1 MLVLDLALKSLRN
14 RAFSTSLTVGSIAL
28 SVALLVGV
36 ENVRVGM
43 RESFSNTISQTDLI
57 VGTKGGTIQLLLYS
71 VFGMGAPTENVSWEA
86 YRQWAEHPAVEWTI
100 PYSLGDSHR
109 GFRVI
114 GTNDDFY
121 RHYRYRGGQEVA
133 LAEGRA
139 SEDLLDV
146 TLGADVAAEL
156 NYSLGDEIA
165 VTHGLSEVGFLVH
178 DHMPFTVV
186 GVLAKTFTPVDRA
199 LYVTL
204 EGMEAIHLEDDG
216 HDHEAEAASADDGH
230 DHEAEA
236 ASADDGHDHEDDT
249 ASADDGHHHEEGEA
263 EVDGHDH
270 DEDAADDHAGHDHDD
285 HAHDE
290 DAAEDHDGHD
300 HDDHAHDEDAADD
313 HDGHDHEED
322 AADDQAHDH
331 DHEAEVAAAG
341 EGHDHDGHAHEETEE
356 APADDGHDHHA
367 RDEDAAEDH
376 DGHDHD
382 DHAHDEDAAED
393 HDEHDHEEDAAD
405 DQAHDH
411 DHEAEVAA
419 ADDGHDHEETG
430 AVQTDDGHAH
440 EDDGH
445 AHVEAELSIEDV
457 EVNQV
462 TSFFVGT
469 TDRRDVLQLQREIND
484 FEDEPMMA
492 VIPGVALNEMW
503 RSLGYAETGLRL
515 ISIFVVLVGLL
526 GMLVSLYT
534 SLDERRREMAILRAV
549 GAGPKRIVSLLVLE
563 SVCLA
568 AAGALAG
575 FVLVYVLLLAGQS
588 LVEAQV
594 GLFIPISPP
603 GSIELLF
610 LGAVVTAGFLI
621 GFVPALKAYRTAL
634 HDGLTVRT

>member
-114 GTNDDFY
+114 GTNEDFY
-121 RHYRYRGGQEVA
+121 RHYRYRGGQKVA

-216 HDHEAEAASADDGH
+216 HDHEAGAAAADDGH
-230 DHEAEA
+230 AHDEAEEATADDEHAHDEVADDDHEGHAHDEV
-236 ASADDGHDHEDDT
+236 ADDDHDGHDHDDD
-249 ASADDGHHHEEGEA
+249 SDDGHTHD
-263 EVDGHDH
+263 DGHDH
-270 DEDAADDHAGHDHDD
+270 DEDAADDHAS
-285 HAHDE
+285 
-290 DAAEDHDGHD
+290 
-300 HDDHAHDEDAADD
+300 
-313 HDGHDHEED
+313 HDHETE
-322 AADDQAHDH
+322 AASTDD
-331 DHEAEVAAAG
+331 
-341 EGHDHDGHAHEETEE
+341 
-356 APADDGHDHHA
+356 
-367 RDEDAAEDH
+367 
-376 DGHDHD
+376 
-382 DHAHDEDAAED
+382 
-393 HDEHDHEEDAAD
+393 
-405 DQAHDH
+405 AHDH

-419 ADDGHDHEETG
+419 ADAEHDHDGHAHEET
-430 AVQTDDGHAH
+430 ATAQTDDGHAH

-445 AHVEAELSIEDV
+445 AHAEAELSIEDV

-503 RSLGYAETGLRL
+503 RSLGFAETGLRL

-634 HDGLTVRT
+634 HDGLTVRV

>member
-71 VFGMGAPTENVSWEA
+71 VFGMGASTENVSWEA
-86 YRQWAEHPAVEWTI
+86 YRQWADHPAVAWTI

-114 GTNDDFY
+114 GTNEDFY
-121 RHYRYRGGQEVA
+121 RHYRYRGGQEIA

-139 SEDLLDV
+139 SENLYDV
-146 TLGADVAAEL
+146 TLGADVASEL

-165 VTHGLSEVGFLVH
+165 VTHGLGEVGFLVH

-199 LYVTL
+199 IYVTL
-204 EGMEAIHLEDDG
+204 EGMEAIHWEDGQPPASD
-216 HDHEAEAASADDGH
+216 DEAEAAPADDGH
-230 DHEAEA
+230 AHDDEAEA
-236 ASADDGHDHEDDT
+236 APADDGHAHDDE
-249 ASADDGHHHEEGEA
+249 AEAAPADDGHAHDDEA
-263 EVDGHDH
+263 E
-270 DEDAADDHAGHDHDD
+270 A
-285 HAHDE
+285 
-290 DAAEDHDGHD
+290 
-300 HDDHAHDEDAADD
+300 
-313 HDGHDHEED
+313 
-322 AADDQAHDH
+322 
-331 DHEAEVAAAG
+331 
-341 EGHDHDGHAHEETEE
+341 
-356 APADDGHDHHA
+356 APADDGHDH
-367 RDEDAAEDH
+367 AEDI
-376 DGHDHD
+376 
-382 DHAHDEDAAED
+382 
-393 HDEHDHEEDAAD
+393 
-405 DQAHDH
+405 
-411 DHEAEVAA
+411 
-419 ADDGHDHEETG
+419 
-430 AVQTDDGHAH
+430 
-440 EDDGH
+440 
-445 AHVEAELSIEDV
+445 SIEDV
-457 EVNQV
+457 EITQV

-503 RSLGYAETGLRL
+503 RGLGYAETGLRL

-534 SLDERRREMAILRAV
+534 SLNERRREMAILRAV
-549 GAGPKRIVSLLVLE
+549 GAGPSRIVALLVLE

-575 FVLVYVLLLAGQS
+575 LVLVYVLLSAGQS
-588 LVEAQV
+588 LVEAQA
-594 GLFIPISPP
+594 GLFIPIRPP
-603 GSIELLF
+603 GSVELLF
-610 LGAVVTAGFLI
+610 LGAVVTAGFLM

-634 HDGLTVRT
+634 HDGLTVRV

>member
-1 MLVLDLALKSLRN
+1 HAHD
-14 RAFSTSLTVGSIAL
+14 
-28 SVALLVGV
+28 
-36 ENVRVGM
+36 
-43 RESFSNTISQTDLI
+43 
-57 VGTKGGTIQLLLYS
+57 
-71 VFGMGAPTENVSWEA
+71 
-86 YRQWAEHPAVEWTI
+86 
-100 PYSLGDSHR
+100 
-109 GFRVI
+109 
-114 GTNDDFY
+114 
-121 RHYRYRGGQEVA
+121 EVA
-133 LAEGRA
+133 DDDHEGHA
-139 SEDLLDV
+139 
-146 TLGADVAAEL
+146 
-156 NYSLGDEIA
+156 
-165 VTHGLSEVGFLVH
+165 H
-178 DHMPFTVV
+178 D
-186 GVLAKTFTPVDRA
+186 DDS
-199 LYVTL
+199 
-204 EGMEAIHLEDDG
+204 DDG
-216 HDHEAEAASADDGH
+216 HTH
-230 DHEAEA
+230 D
-236 ASADDGHDHEDDT
+236 
-249 ASADDGHHHEEGEA
+249 
-263 EVDGHDH
+263 DGHDH
-270 DEDAADDHAGHDHDD
+270 DEDAADDHAS
-285 HAHDE
+285 
-290 DAAEDHDGHD
+290 
-300 HDDHAHDEDAADD
+300 
-313 HDGHDHEED
+313 HDHETE
-322 AADDQAHDH
+322 AASTDDAHDH
-331 DHEAEVAAAG
+331 DHEAEAAS
-341 EGHDHDGHAHEETEE
+341 T
-356 APADDGHDHHA
+356 DD
-367 RDEDAAEDH
+367 
-376 DGHDHD
+376 
-382 DHAHDEDAAED
+382 
-393 HDEHDHEEDAAD
+393 
-405 DQAHDH
+405 AHDH

-419 ADDGHDHEETG
+419 ADDEHGHDGHDHEET
-430 AVQTDDGHAH
+430 AAAQTDDGHDH

-503 RSLGYAETGLRL
+503 RSLGFAETGLRL

-634 HDGLTVRT
+634 HDGLTVRV

>member
-28 SVALLVGV
+28 SVALLIGV

-86 YRQWAEHPAVEWTI
+86 YRQWAEHPAVAWTI

-121 RHYRYRGGQEVA
+121 HRYRYRGGQEIA

-139 SEDLLDV
+139 SEGLYDV
-146 TLGADVAAEL
+146 TLGADVATEL
-156 NYSLGDEIA
+156 NYTLGDEIA
-165 VTHGLSEVGFLVH
+165 VTHGIGEVGFLVH

-204 EGMEAIHLEDDG
+204 EGMEAIHLEEGTSSASDDG
-216 HDHEAEAASADDGH
+216 
-230 DHEAEA
+230 
-236 ASADDGHDHEDDT
+236 
-249 ASADDGHHHEEGEA
+249 
-263 EVDGHDH
+263 
-270 DEDAADDHAGHDHDD
+270 

-290 DAAEDHDGHD
+290 AEAPTDDSHVHEEAEESAPAEDGH
-300 HDDHAHDEDAADD
+300 A
-313 HDGHDHEED
+313 
-322 AADDQAHDH
+322 
-331 DHEAEVAAAG
+331 HEAEPEAAAA
-341 EGHDHDGHAHEETEE
+341 DDGHAHEEEAPVDDGHAHDEE
-356 APADDGHDHHA
+356 MEAAPADDGHAHEE
-367 RDEDAAEDH
+367 EDPVD
-376 DGHDHD
+376 DGHAHEEETEATPID
-382 DHAHDEDAAED
+382 DGHAHEEEAQAAPADVGHTHEEEAEVVPAE
-393 HDEHDHEEDAAD
+393 DEHDHEEETETAAAD
-405 DQAHDH
+405 DGHTHD
-411 DHEAEVAA
+411 DESEVAA
-419 ADDGHDHEETG
+419 ADDGH
-430 AVQTDDGHAH
+430 AH
-440 EDDGH
+440 G
-445 AHVEAELSIEDV
+445 EANLSIEDV
-457 EVNQV
+457 EVTQV

-469 TDRRDVLQLQREIND
+469 TDRRDVLMLQREIND

-515 ISIFVVLVGLL
+515 VTIFVVMVGLL

-534 SLDERRREMAILRAV
+534 SLNERRREMAILRAV
-549 GAGPKRIVSLLVLE
+549 GAGPNRIVPLLVLE
-563 SVCLA
+563 SACLA

-575 FVLVYVLLLAGQS
+575 LGLVYVLLSVGQS
-588 LVEAQV
+588 IVEAQV
-594 GLFIPISPP
+594 GLFIPIRPP
-603 GSIELLF
+603 GSVELLF
-610 LGAVVTAGFLI
+610 MGAVVTAGFLM

-634 HDGLTVRT
+634 HDGLTVRV